1 MRIRIAGAFVVAAVL
16 LGGLVPSV
24 VASNASCTAQ
34 FTSTVAK
41 VARPF
46 GQTIV
51 VPEVRNLTLGRRN
64 LGQEVKVFLATAN
77 KSACPL
83 G

>member
-51 VPEVRNLTLGRRN
+51 VPEIRNLTLGRRN

>member
-1 MRIRIAGAFVVAAVL
+1 MRIRIAGAFVLAAVL
-16 LGGLVPSV
+16 LGCLVPSV

-51 VPEVRNLTLGRRN
+51 VPEIRNLTLGRRN